1 MIGVPTAPNE
11 TGVDCTIRPI
21 TTAGSAGKPRA
32 TSSGEATAAVVPNP
46 EAPLRA
52 TRELASVPSPKRLM
66 SSKSS
71 GSESTCSC

>member
-46 EAPLRA
+46 EAPSMKQPNSQA
-52 TRELASVPSPKRLM
+52 AIT
-66 SSKSS
+66 
-71 GSESTCSC
+71 T